1 MTLFLYIRL
10 FINHH
15 DYTSIMSHYLKHRVI
30 RVMKI
35 VKRIKNPFDCFRV
48 IRRLLEI
55 KNKSKYCL
63 HVTFKFKKEE

>member
-1 MTLFLYIRL
+1 MMTLC
-10 FINHH
+10 
-15 DYTSIMSHYLKHRVI
+15 LKHRVI
-30 RVMKI
+30 MAMKI
-35 VKRIKNPFDCFRV
+35 VKEQRILLIVFRV